1 MSRWPSESE
10 EFDQLVESIMMRLD
24 EEDRRIYSRK
34 VVEEFKNPSNVGTIE
49 DCDGHGLADG
59 LCNDTMEIY
68 LKLDG
73 DSIAKCSFVTDGC
86 GATIA
91 CGSRLTRM
99 VTGKTTAEAAAVS
112 PKELIKLLDG
122 LPDDHVHCASLAVI
136 ALRNAIRACGG
147 ARTVRTGGDAR

>member
-1 MSRWPSESE
+1 MSHQPNESDE
-10 EFDQLVESIMMRLD
+10 LDQLVESIMMRLE
-24 EEDRRIYSRK
+24 EEDSRTYSRK
-34 VVEEFKNPSNVGTIE
+34 VIEEFRSPSNVGIIE

-73 DSIAKCSFVTDGC
+73 DNIAKCSFITDGC

-99 VTGKTTAEAAAVS
+99 VTGKTLAQAATVS
-112 PKELIKLLDG
+112 PKEIIKSLDG

-136 ALRNAIRACGG
+136 ALRNAIRACEG
-147 ARTVRTGGDAR
+147 AGRTRTGGDAR